1 MESKSGPKTVLLLTS
16 MMFRQFNGGT
26 KGEMQ

>member
-16 MMFRQFNGGT
+16 IVVRQFKGET